1 LLAFKWNAFAR
12 FSFLVETAL
21 FCLHVAIASSY
32 NLAVA
37 DNIGTPARVLCGL
50 EPNTTPNYLLLVGWV
65 WTSTYSVAKGLGELK
80 QLRAGGYD
88 GIEYITDVTNILDLV
103 IVFGQVFINTC
114 FWFIDERTDLF
125 FRYWVWFPEEI
136 ANTTNATARRLDEID
151 PFGGSAHRHHAQI
164 NPDAGRMLKA
174 SSGGSSAS
182 GDISTDWESVGGFQV
197 IEAVVVMALFTRM
210 VFYFRGSL
218 QFGAL
223 VHLLT
228 KVFADMSAF
237 LLLLVMAL
245 LTFAFS
251 MRILFTSTRYSDN
264 RVTGFPT
271 LASAIFASVNM
282 GLYGQ
287 FEPISLESS
296 VPSALAFEGFM
307 FVVQVVLLNLLI
319 AIMSESHT
327 RVRTVALLV
336 AHFERAKMI
345 VDHEKLLQARI
356 MKHHFLLGRL
366 FSQKQDPDAAQQ
378 VNRAMP
384 RWLHILQPE
393 DNMESASNEANS
405 EASSEAAASNGAF
418 SKKQGEQLAEMK
430 KEIASVKKMTSELI
444 MNQLKLKEVVT
455 YAIDGERER
464 HAQHLQEE
472 RAMLER
478 MLTSVVVHP
487 APISKSAAAKSPAV
501 SAEPAAPTNTVATI
515 FDTFR
520 HGFCSSR
527 PPDSPNPTTVTT
539 TVGFRGS
546 IAEQSGAGGSSSG
559 RSPTYARRLSGGS
572 IRQNDL
578 DSITSIMK
586 SSPSKLRREPSGR
599 SVSMKGHDGREPRTS
614 VEKVNGGC
622 GSLLV
627 A

>member
-1 LLAFKWNAFAR
+1 
-12 FSFLVETAL
+12 
-21 FCLHVAIASSY
+21 
-32 NLAVA
+32 
-37 DNIGTPARVLCGL
+37 
-50 EPNTTPNYLLLVGWV
+50 
-65 WTSTYSVAKGLGELK
+65 
-80 QLRAGGYD
+80 
-88 GIEYITDVTNILDLV
+88 
-103 IVFGQVFINTC
+103 
-114 FWFIDERTDLF
+114 
-125 FRYWVWFPEEI
+125 
-136 ANTTNATARRLDEID
+136 
-151 PFGGSAHRHHAQI
+151 
-164 NPDAGRMLKA
+164 
-174 SSGGSSAS
+174 
-182 GDISTDWESVGGFQV
+182 
-197 IEAVVVMALFTRM
+197 
-210 VFYFRGSL
+210 
-218 QFGAL
+218 
-223 VHLLT
+223 
-228 KVFADMSAF
+228 
-237 LLLLVMAL
+237 
-245 LTFAFS
+245 
-251 MRILFTSTRYSDN
+251 
-264 RVTGFPT
+264 
-271 LASAIFASVNM
+271 
-282 GLYGQ
+282 
-287 FEPISLESS
+287 
-296 VPSALAFEGFM
+296 
-307 FVVQVVLLNLLI
+307 
-319 AIMSESHT
+319 
-327 RVRTVALLV
+327 
-336 AHFERAKMI
+336 
-345 VDHEKLLQARI
+345 
-356 MKHHFLLGRL
+356 
-366 FSQKQDPDAAQQ
+366 
-378 VNRAMP
+378 MP

-501 SAEPAAPTNTVATI
+501 SAEPAAPTNIVATI

-599 SVSMKGHDGREPRTS
+599 SVSTKGHDGREPRTS